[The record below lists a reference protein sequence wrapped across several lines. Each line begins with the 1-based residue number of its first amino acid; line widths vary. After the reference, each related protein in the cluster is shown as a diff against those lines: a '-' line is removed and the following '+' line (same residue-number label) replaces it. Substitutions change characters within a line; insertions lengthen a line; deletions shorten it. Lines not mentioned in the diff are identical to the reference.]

1 MAPRFLEETGGY
13 PRQEKA
19 SQKSETRRTR
29 KEEKE
34 EKKCHIF
41 TIDISWPSGEI
52 HDDGSTVRIQ
62 VAGHEK
68 EGSPIRADVNRQ
80 KSFRSQYVLHRVGSL
95 LPGKAVRNNNLIKYL
110 LPYVQIARSMSSRK
124 SRQLSGGYGSS
135 IGLIR
140 T

>member
-1 MAPRFLEETGGY
+1 MAPRFLEETVGY

-68 EGSPIRADVNRQ
+68 EGTRIRADVNRQ

-95 LPGKAVRNNNLIKYL
+95 LPGKATLQR
-110 LPYVQIARSMSSRK
+110 A
-124 SRQLSGGYGSS
+124 
-135 IGLIR
+135 IR
-140 T
+140 TCRFDFRFRTLIGPRSLAPRRSVQSPIWF